1 MTELGGSEGRSAA
14 TREVGSEGRSAAT
27 REVGSRTKA
36 ALDDGA
42 KVVIETHTPAITF
55 DRVRVRYG
63 RGKKVTDALVDF
75 NLRVA
80 KGETVALLGPSG
92 SGKSTALNALAG
104 FVRPTSGSVRLAG
117 RDVTDLPP
125 AKRGIGV
132 VLQSYALFPHMRVAD
147 NVAFGLKAQ
156 RVPRGELA
164 SRVNEALDMVGMS
177 AFGKRLPREL
187 SGGQQQRIAI
197 ARALAIRP
205 SVLLLDEP
213 LAALD
218 AQLRQSMLAELQ
230 RLKEALPDT
239 AMIYVTHDQSE
250 ALALADRIVVM
261 NNARLMDVDTAEN
274 LWKRPP
280 SSFTAAFLGGANLI
294 PCTVGRV
301 IGTSALVT
309 FAHKTVSA
317 EAPQPAVGRIDWAP
331 ESKAL
336 LCIRPHALKVAPVG
350 DRDVLRA
357 TVNASVWRG
366 ASTRLVLSVSGL
378 PDQLIDVDVPGHTQ
392 YDIGAELG
400 VRLPEPAGVLV
411 GGSP

>member
-1 MTELGGSEGRSAA
+1 MAEAGVGPAGGSEA
-14 TREVGSEGRSAAT
+14 TRTKVQTEAAVQNRDTASA
-27 REVGSRTKA
+27 E
-36 ALDDGA
+36 
-42 KVVIETHTPAITF
+42 IETPAITF
-55 DRVRVRYG
+55 DRVLVSYG
-63 RGKKVTDALVDF
+63 RGKKTTNALVDF

-80 KGETVALLGPSG
+80 AGETVALLGPSG

-104 FVRPTSGSVRLAG
+104 FVRPTAGSVRLAG

-132 VLQSYALFPHMRVAD
+132 VLQSYALFPHMRVSE
-147 NVAFGLKAQ
+147 NVAFGLKSQ
-156 RVPRGELA
+156 RVPRGEIG
-164 SRVNEALDMVGMS
+164 SRVTEALDMVGMS
-177 AFGKRLPREL
+177 AYGKRLPREL

-197 ARALAIRP
+197 ARALAIQP
-205 SVLLLDEP
+205 KVLLLDEP

-239 AMIYVTHDQSE
+239 AMLYVTHDQSE

-280 SSFTAAFLGGANLI
+280 TSFTAAFLGGANLI

-309 FAHKTVSA
+309 FADKTVSA
-317 EAPQPAVGRIDWAP
+317 EAPQPTTGRIDWPP

-336 LCIRPHALKVAPVG
+336 LCIRPHALQIVPIG
-350 DRDVLRA
+350 DRNALRA
-357 TVNASVWRG
+357 TVNAAVWRG

-378 PDQLIDVDVPGHTQ
+378 LDQLVDVDVPGHTQ
-392 YDIGAELG
+392 FDIGGEVG

-411 GGSP
+411 QVSP

>member
-1 MTELGGSEGRSAA
+1 MTEIGVGRSEATRRAAAA
-14 TREVGSEGRSAAT
+14 TGNRGRTTA
-27 REVGSRTKA
+27 EP
-36 ALDDGA
+36 D
-42 KVVIETHTPAITF
+42 TPAITF
-55 DRVRVRYG
+55 DRVGVAYG
-63 RGKKVTDALVDF
+63 RGKKATDALVDF

-80 KGETVALLGPSG
+80 PGETVALLGPSG

-104 FVRPTSGSVRLAG
+104 FVRPTTGAVRLAG

-147 NVAFGLKAQ
+147 NVAFGLKSQ
-156 RVPRGELA
+156 RVRRGDIA
-164 SRVNEALDMVGMS
+164 SRVAEALDMVGMS
-177 AFGKRLPREL
+177 AYAKRLPREL

-205 SVLLLDEP
+205 KVLLLDEP

-218 AQLRQSMLAELQ
+218 AQLRHSMLAELQ

-239 AMIYVTHDQSE
+239 AMLYVTHDQAE
-250 ALALADRIVVM
+250 ALALADRIVVI

-280 SSFTAAFLGGANLI
+280 TSFTAAFLGGANLI

-309 FAHKTVSA
+309 FARKTVSA

-336 LCIRPHALKVAPVG
+336 LCIRPHALQIVSLG
-350 DRDVLRA
+350 DRDAVRG
-357 TVNASVWRG
+357 TVKAAVWRG
-366 ASTRLVLSVSGL
+366 ATTRLVLSVSGL
-378 PDQLIDVDVPGHTQ
+378 PDQLIDIDVPGNAQ
-392 YDIGAELG
+392 FDIGSEVG
-400 VRLPEPAGVLV
+400 VRFPDPSGVLV
-411 GGSP
+411 QVSP

>member
-1 MTELGGSEGRSAA
+1 MVDTRAGQTSEAVGAREREETEAA
-14 TREVGSEGRSAAT
+14 TA
-27 REVGSRTKA
+27 
-36 ALDDGA
+36 
-42 KVVIETHTPAITF
+42 AITF
-55 DRVRVRYG
+55 DRVGVSYG
-63 RGKKVTDALVDF
+63 RGKRTTRALIDF

-80 KGETVALLGPSG
+80 TGETVALLGPSG

-104 FVRPTSGSVRLAG
+104 FVRPTTGAVRLAD

-125 AKRGIGV
+125 ARRGIGV

-147 NVAFGLKAQ
+147 NVAFGLKSH
-156 RVPRGELA
+156 RVPRGEIDG
-164 SRVNEALDMVGMS
+164 RVAEALDMVGMA

-205 SVLLLDEP
+205 RVLLLDEP

-239 AMIYVTHDQSE
+239 AMLYVTHDQSE

-261 NNARLMDVDTAEN
+261 NDARLMDVGTAES

-280 SSFTAAFLGGANLI
+280 TSFTAAFLGGANLI
-294 PCTVGRV
+294 PCTIGRV
-301 IGTSALVT
+301 IGTSALVSV
-309 FAHKTVSA
+309 AHKTVSA

-336 LCIRPHALKVAPVG
+336 LCIRPHAVKVVGLG
-350 DRDVLRA
+350 DRDALRA
-357 TVNASVWRG
+357 TVRAAVWRG
-366 ASTRLVLSVSGL
+366 ANTRLVLSVHGL
-378 PDQLIDVDVPGHTQ
+378 SDQLIDVDVPGATTF
-392 YDIGAELG
+392 DIGTEIGL
-400 VRLPEPAGVLV
+400 RFPEPAGVLV
-411 GGSP
+411 HAP

>member
-1 MTELGGSEGRSAA
+1 MAEAGVGPAGGSEA
-14 TREVGSEGRSAAT
+14 TR
-27 REVGSRTKA
+27 
-36 ALDDGA
+36 A
-42 KVVIETHTPAITF
+42 KVQTEAAVQSRDTASAEIETPAITF
-55 DRVRVRYG
+55 DRVLVSYG
-63 RGKKVTDALVDF
+63 RGKKTTNALADF

-80 KGETVALLGPSG
+80 AGETVALLGPSG

-104 FVRPTSGSVRLAG
+104 FVRPTAGSVRLAG

-132 VLQSYALFPHMRVAD
+132 VLQSYALFPHMRVSE
-147 NVAFGLKAQ
+147 NVAFGLKSQ
-156 RVPRGELA
+156 RVPRGEIG
-164 SRVNEALDMVGMS
+164 SRVTEALDMVGMS
-177 AFGKRLPREL
+177 AYGKRLPREL

-197 ARALAIRP
+197 ARALAIQP
-205 SVLLLDEP
+205 KVLLLDEP

-239 AMIYVTHDQSE
+239 AMLYVTHDQSE

-280 SSFTAAFLGGANLI
+280 TSFTAAFLGGANLI

-309 FAHKTVSA
+309 FADKTVSA
-317 EAPQPAVGRIDWAP
+317 EAPQPTTGRIDWPP

-336 LCIRPHALKVAPVG
+336 LCIRPHALQIVSIG
-350 DRDVLRA
+350 DRNALRA
-357 TVNASVWRG
+357 TVNAAVWRG

-378 PDQLIDVDVPGHTQ
+378 PDQLVDVDVPGHSQ
-392 YDIGAELG
+392 FDIGSEVG

-411 GGSP
+411 QVSP

>member
-1 MTELGGSEGRSAA
+1 MSELGVEKTATTTGTPRTAA
-14 TREVGSEGRSAAT
+14 EPVAENEAA
-27 REVGSRTKA
+27 
-36 ALDDGA
+36 
-42 KVVIETHTPAITF
+42 AITF
-55 DRVRVRYG
+55 DRVGVAYG
-63 RGKKVTDALVDF
+63 RGKKATNALTDF

-80 KGETVALLGPSG
+80 PGETVALLGPSG

-104 FVRPTSGSVRLAG
+104 FVRPTTGSVRLGA
-117 RDVTDLPP
+117 RDITDLPP

-132 VLQSYALFPHMRVAD
+132 VLQSYALFPHMKVSD
-147 NVAFGLKAQ
+147 NVAFGLNAQ
-156 RVPRGELA
+156 RVPRGEITE
-164 SRVNEALDMVGMS
+164 RVTEALDMVGMT
-177 AFGKRLPREL
+177 AYAKRLPREL

-205 SVLLLDEP
+205 KVLLLDEP

-239 AMIYVTHDQSE
+239 AMLYVTHDQSE

-261 NNARLMDVDTAEN
+261 NNARLVDVDTADN

-280 SSFTAAFLGGANLI
+280 TSFTAAFLGGANLI

-309 FAHKTVSA
+309 FARKTASA
-317 EAPQPAVGRIDWAP
+317 VAPQPAVGRMDWAP

-336 LCIRPHALKVAPVG
+336 LCIRPHALQIVSLG
-350 DRDVLRA
+350 DRDAVRA
-357 TVNASVWRG
+357 TVNAAVWRG
-366 ASTRLVLSVSGL
+366 ATTRLVLSVSGL
-378 PDQLIDVDVPGHTQ
+378 PDQLVDIDVPGNAQ
-392 YDIGAELG
+392 FDIGSEVG
-400 VRLPEPAGVLV
+400 VRFPDPAGVLV
-411 GGSP
+411 QVAS

>member
-1 MTELGGSEGRSAA
+1 MAEAGVGPAGSSEA
-14 TREVGSEGRSAAT
+14 TR
-27 REVGSRTKA
+27 
-36 ALDDGA
+36 A
-42 KVVIETHTPAITF
+42 KVQTEVAVQSRDTASAEIETPAITF
-55 DRVRVRYG
+55 DRVLVSYG
-63 RGKKVTDALVDF
+63 RGKKTTNALVDF

-80 KGETVALLGPSG
+80 AGETVALLGPSG

-104 FVRPTSGSVRLAG
+104 FVRPTAGSVRLAG

-132 VLQSYALFPHMRVAD
+132 VLQSYALFPHMRVSE
-147 NVAFGLKAQ
+147 NVAFGLKSQ
-156 RVPRGELA
+156 RVPRGEIG
-164 SRVNEALDMVGMS
+164 SRVTEALDMVGMS
-177 AFGKRLPREL
+177 AYGKRLPREL

-197 ARALAIRP
+197 ARALAIQP
-205 SVLLLDEP
+205 KVLLLDEP

-239 AMIYVTHDQSE
+239 AMLYVTHDQSE

-280 SSFTAAFLGGANLI
+280 TSFTAAFLGGANLI

-309 FAHKTVSA
+309 FADKTVSA
-317 EAPQPAVGRIDWAP
+317 EAPQPTTGRIDWPP

-336 LCIRPHALKVAPVG
+336 LCIRPHALQIVSIG
-350 DRDVLRA
+350 DRNDLRA
-357 TVNASVWRG
+357 TVNAAVWRG

-378 PDQLIDVDVPGHTQ
+378 PDQLVDVDVPGHTQ
-392 YDIGAELG
+392 FDIGSEVG

-411 GGSP
+411 QVSP